1 MNRRTPPRILCVAGP
16 SGSGKTTLIAGIVP
30 HLPVPRARL
39 GLLKHTHHRIE
50 WHPEGK
56 DSRRLRDL
64 EPGALGVVGPGRT
77 AVFLSGDEEEDPT
90 RRLVRACSRLPRG
103 LELVLA
109 EGFTGA
115 DAPTLWVDARGRPPE
130 GLDVPGLRGV
140 AVPAGHVRS
149 WEEAGVE
156 VPVFSR
162 DDLEELAARAAGW
175 AAAPGTSASG

>member
-1 MNRRTPPRILCVAGP
+1 MKRRTHPRILCVAGP

-30 HLPVPRARL
+30 RLPVPRARL
-39 GLLKHTHHRIE
+39 GVLKHTHHRIE

-64 EPGALGVVGPGRT
+64 EPGALGVVGPDRT
-77 AVFLSGDEEEDPT
+77 AVFLSEDEEEDAT
-90 RRLVRACSRLPRG
+90 RQLLRACSRLPRG
-103 LELVLA
+103 LQLVLA

-115 DAPTLWVDARGRPPE
+115 DAPTIWVDAGGGPPE

-140 AVPAGHVRS
+140 AVPAGDVRS
-149 WEEAGVE
+149 WQEAGVE

-175 AAAPGTSASG
+175 AAKPRASAGG